1 MNRFVSSEPD
11 TREDAQ
17 VVADVSDK
25 GARVVA
31 QIARPEVWGQI
42 AGLSIMLIFLV
53 PMSLAVRSIVAAV
66 IRQVTANRASG
77 SAAQAGTYG

>member
-1 MNRFVSSEPD
+1 MNCFVSSEPD
-11 TREDAQ
+11 LREDAQ

-25 GARVVA
+25 RACVVA
-31 QIARPEVWGQI
+31 QIARLEVWEQF

-77 SAAQAGTYG
+77 SAA

>member
-1 MNRFVSSEPD
+1 MNGSVSSEPD
-11 TREDAQ
+11 LREDAQ

-25 GARVVA
+25 RACVVA
-31 QIARPEVWGQI
+31 QIARLEVWGQI

-66 IRQVTANRASG
+66 ICQVATHCASR